1 MEKII
6 IPIHSFV
13 DVITNSSTEI
23 FMLDTEK
30 SITTIEEMIK
40 EVEKEYPP
48 EYDFSGCGHSSGYA
62 SVEEAEEWD
71 IKEAY
76 GYYDEEEVVKFLKAM
91 GYTVEKNQDRQR
103 FICIKAERGYM
114 NEGLKEFI
122 NNTFE
127 VVYHTTDG

>member
-1 MEKII
+1 MTEKIY

-30 SITTIEEMIK
+30 SIAVVEEMIK

-48 EYDFSGCGHSSGYA
+48 EYNNCGYSTGRA
-62 SVEEAEEWD
+62 SVEEAEVWD
-71 IKEAY
+71 IKEAF
-76 GYYDEEEVVKFLKAM
+76 GYYDEEEVVKFLRAM
-91 GYTVEKNQDRQR
+91 GYTVEKTGERQR

-122 NNTFE
+122 NNTFN
-127 VVYHTTDG
+127 VVYYTFDG